1 LNPNPAARSATYKHN
16 PTSTTTKHIKDE
28 KRIQGEHIY
37 TAEQST
43 LEDCT
48 DCTVAYR
55 QCGGLRPY
63 IT

>member
-37 TAEQST
+37 TAEQSS
-43 LEDCT
+43 LE

-55 QCGGLRPY
+55 QCGGLRPC